1 MRTYVR
7 ENEQIWNKQF
17 PAVSSH
23 DLHRENKTVAKKF
36 CQLISATLQLHTS
49 VTEQAIKSI

>member
-23 DLHRENKTVAKKF
+23 DLHRENKTVATEKF
-36 CQLISATLQLHTS
+36 CQLIDLGP
-49 VTEQAIKSI
+49 VYMEVGDPR